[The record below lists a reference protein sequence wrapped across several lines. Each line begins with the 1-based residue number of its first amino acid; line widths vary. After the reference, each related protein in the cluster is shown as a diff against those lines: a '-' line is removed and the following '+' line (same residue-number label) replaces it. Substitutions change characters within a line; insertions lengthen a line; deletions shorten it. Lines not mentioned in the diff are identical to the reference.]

1 MVNIIY
7 NIDMLEIVG
16 FRKKNYGLRTLI
28 WMKVGGENSVVG
40 GLAFGRMK
48 VNKFTSQ
55 GLFIGAS
62 ILH

>member
-1 MVNIIY
+1 
-7 NIDMLEIVG
+7 MLEIVG